1 MEILCNGLNFT
12 PDQNLMIPIQSIGLK
27 WLQIDI
33 ESIGI
38 GSDIIEHVN
47 KSMKRRANDEL
58 AEC

>member
-1 MEILCNGLNFT
+1 MGWISL
-12 PDQNLMIPIQSIGLK
+12 PIRIWWIPIQSIGLK